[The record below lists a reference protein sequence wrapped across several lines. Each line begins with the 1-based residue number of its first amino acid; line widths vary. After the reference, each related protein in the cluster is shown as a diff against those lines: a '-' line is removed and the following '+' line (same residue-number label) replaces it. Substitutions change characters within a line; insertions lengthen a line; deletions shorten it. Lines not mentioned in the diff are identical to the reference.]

1 MPAAQLSRREADVRS
16 LQGRQI
22 VLGVTGGI
30 AAYKSVEVCRRIED
44 AGGQVTPLLTAAALR
59 FVGEATFSAL
69 ATEKARTS
77 LFEDEDPIPHIT
89 LGRQADLFLICPATA
104 RFIGAY
110 ASGIA
115 DDLLGASLLATRAPV
130 VVCPAMHTEM
140 WEHPAVVDNLSL
152 LRRRGVIVVWPEQGR
167 LAGGDFGAGRLA
179 SSDTILAAADDALR
193 AAGADALSPAL
204 NGAPRA
210 AGGGSMA
217 KLKVLVTAGGTREP
231 LDPVRFL
238 GNRSSGK
245 QGYALA
251 EAAWCRGA
259 EVSLVAASQRSV
271 PPGVEL
277 TLVETAEEMR
287 REVLVR
293 RSADVVMMAAA
304 VSDYRPSMVAA
315 EKIKKADWPESMTFE
330 PSTDILAELGRT
342 REQGQTLVGFAAETT
357 DVIQNSEDKLRS
369 KGVDLLVVND
379 VSAPGVGFGHDTNAV
394 LMIDRHGE
402 RTSVP
407 LTSKT
412 MVAEAVLDRILALRA
427 NPGEELT
434 SSPSE
439 ASSSLS
445 DESCPPEDVPSAP
458 QEHVKTEAT

>member
-1 MPAAQLSRREADVRS
+1 MRS

-89 LGRQADLFLICPATA
+89 LGRQADLFLVCPATA

-167 LAGGDFGAGRLA
+167 LAGGDFGSGRLA
-179 SSDTILAAADDALR
+179 ASDTILAAADDALR
-193 AAGADALSPAL
+193 AAAADAFPVL
-204 NGAPRA
+204 NGDPRA

-217 KLKVLVTAGGTREP
+217 NLRVLVTAGGTREP

-277 TLVETAEEMR
+277 TLVETAEDMR
-287 REVLVR
+287 REVLAR
-293 RSADVVMMAAA
+293 RDADVVMMAAA

-342 REQGQTLVGFAAETT
+342 RERGQTLVGFAAETT
-357 DVIQNSEDKLRS
+357 DVIQNSEAKLRS

-407 LTSKT
+407 LTSKA
-412 MVAEAVLDRILALRA
+412 MVAEAVLDRILALRS
-427 NPGEELT
+427 NPGER
-434 SSPSE
+434 SSPSDSE
-439 ASSSLS
+439 APSSTPS
-445 DESCPPEDVPSAP
+445 DEGCPPEDVPSAS
-458 QEHVKTEAT
+458 QEPVKTEAP